1 MRTIPTLPPGLAA
14 VLRPELPG
22 LAAEI
27 LDAIRREVPDY
38 DRPFQ
43 GEFGRGIRM
52 GVEEAL
58 DRFVAAIETP
68 EQTTPP
74 DVYRALGRGELRQG
88 RGLDALQA
96 AYRVGARVAWRRLS
110 AAAASAGFPVTDQHL
125 LAEAIFAYIDEL
137 ASESVAGYAQAQ
149 AASAGERDRRRE
161 ALTAL
166 LLSREP
172 GDAAA
177 LRRAALEAGWPLPRT
192 VAVVACGAGSAARL
206 ARQLDVGALHATIR
220 DAGCIVVP
228 DPTGAFA
235 AATRTLRTRVAV
247 GPTVAVEQAARSFDL
262 ARRALA
268 LPIAEDRVIVAT
280 EHLVAI
286 VVASLPAATAALRAE
301 LLAPLA
307 DETAASR
314 ERLLETLAAWLRH
327 QGRRAAIAEEL
338 HIHPQTVRYRVAR
351 LRELFGAALDEPD
364 SRFALELA
372 LRAG

>member
-58 DRFVAAIETP
+58 DRFVAAIEAP

-110 AAAASAGFPVTDQHL
+110 ARRRGCRLSRRRPASARRGDFRLHRR
-125 LAEAIFAYIDEL
+125 
-137 ASESVAGYAQAQ
+137 ASERVGRGLRAGAGGL
-149 AASAGERDRRRE
+149 AGERDRRRE

-172 GDAAA
+172 ADAAA
-177 LRRAALEAGWPLPRT
+177 CDAAALEAGWPLPRT
-192 VAVVACGAGSAARL
+192 VAVVVCSAASAARL

-235 AATRTLRTRVAV
+235 AATRTLRTRVAI

-351 LRELFGAALDEPD
+351 LRELLGAALDEPD

>member
-1 MRTIPTLPPGLAA
+1 M
-14 VLRPELPG
+14 PE
-22 LAAEI
+22 
-27 LDAIRREVPDY
+27 Y

-43 GEFGRGIRM
+43 GEFGRGIRT

-58 DRFVAAIETP
+58 SRFLVVIEDP
-68 EQTTPP
+68 EDAPPP

-110 AAAASAGFPVTDQHL
+110 AVADAAGIPVADQHL

-161 ALTAL
+161 ALVAL
-166 LLSREP
+166 LLSGEQADTP
-172 GDAAA
+172 T
-177 LRRAALEAGWPLPRT
+177 LRRVALEAGWPLPRT
-192 VAVVACGAGSAARL
+192 LAVVACGPASPARI
-206 ARQLDVGALHATIR
+206 AREIDPDALPGRVREI
-220 DAGCIVVP
+220 GCVVVP
-228 DPTGAFA
+228 NPPGG
-235 AATRTLRTRVAV
+235 RVAV
-247 GPTVAVEQAARSFDL
+247 PRGLRMPLGIGPTVAVDQAGRSFDL
-262 ARRALA
+262 AVRALA
-268 LPIAEDRVIVAT
+268 IAGPGDAPIVAAD
-280 EHLVAI
+280 HLAEI
-286 VVASLPAATAALRAE
+286 VVNALPDVTEALRAH

-307 DETAASR
+307 EETPASR

-338 HIHPQTVRYRVAR
+338 HVHPQTVRYRVAR
-351 LRELFGAALDEPD
+351 LRELLGPDLDDPD
-364 SRFALELA
+364 RRFALELA